1 MVNIDTVY
9 QRVLAIANKEQ
20 RGYITPLEF
29 NLLANQAQ
37 MAVFEQYFYDRNK
50 LADTPGN
57 SMEYSDADKM
67 IDEKIAVFSINN
79 VDVAGGS
86 NLPLDMYRL
95 GSVYHREFTE
105 TFAPQPVPNAA
116 QFKIY
121 EAKLISNKE
130 WATIQNAPLLKPT
143 NSRPVFIRPTDD
155 TITVF
160 GNNSQAL
167 TVVNVGG
174 VVLPSVT
181 CDYIAQPTKVEWGYD
196 VVGEKA
202 LHNGAPGRTFHF
214 QHHPSDETDLVYKVL
229 ELAGVIIE
237 DQGIVQYANQ
247 KDRELVQKQK
257 S

>member
-37 MAVFEQYFYDRNK
+37 MLVFEQYFYDRNK

-67 IDEKIAVFSINN
+67 IDEKIAVFSIND
-79 VDVAGGS
+79 VDVIGGS
-86 NLPLDMYRL
+86 ILPQDLYRL
-95 GSVYHREFTE
+95 GAVYHREFTE
-105 TFAPQPVPNAA
+105 TFAPQPAPNAN

-130 WATIQNAPLLKPT
+130 WGTIQNAPLLRPT
-143 NSRPVFIRPTDD
+143 NNRPVFIRATDG

-160 GNNSQAL
+160 GSNNTPL
-167 TVVNVGG
+167 TVVNIGG
-174 VVLPSVT
+174 TVLPSVT
-181 CDYIAQPTKVEWGYD
+181 CDYIAQPRKVEWGYD

-202 LHNGAPGRTFHF
+202 LHNGAPNRTFHF